1 MRPMSVCR
9 ELVIDKMMYLEEER
23 TQAAKATKKNAH
35 CWEFSMRTSFIG
47 FGTLCMGGL
56 SEENLVAA

>member
-1 MRPMSVCR
+1 MRPMSICH
-9 ELVIDKMMYLEEER
+9 ELVIAEVAQLQGEL

-35 CWEFSMRTSFIG
+35 CWEFSMRTSFMG